1 MSYIRHL
8 AWLLSGSLGI
18 ATGASAQTT
27 IFHDPFLN
35 WDFINFTGQE
45 VNDFEIVVASPNY
58 VPPAVYTGGL
68 GFPNF
73 SRSVGDYSPAPGLE
87 TLLRWSGRNFA
98 PGAVAHV
105 GAAMMG
111 SGRIL
116 DAYWTR
122 DGQKVGPSIGITYE
136 LTRVTRT
143 SPTAPAVLDM
153 VLNTSPA
160 FALDNPNAS
169 LLISNIR
176 TFRDIPAD
184 LLGLDD
190 ITAELDLGRL
200 SNFEIPPNPSQ
211 GELVP
216 DRWLEVSLGTTLNAN
231 ANFEALLVADIV
243 LVPPSLPPVVIGRFW
258 NINPQSPEPAL
269 LGTLVASL
277 VVLNRRR

>member
-1 MSYIRHL
+1 MLRIRQL
-8 AWLLSGSLGI
+8 AWCAVGLIVAPAGVV
-18 ATGASAQTT
+18 AQTT

-45 VNDFEIVVASPNY
+45 VNDFEVVVANPNY

-73 SRSVGDYSPAPGLE
+73 SRSVGDFSPEPGLE
-87 TLLRWSGRNFA
+87 TMLRWSGRSFA
-98 PGAVAHV
+98 PGAIAHV

-136 LTRVTRT
+136 LTRVRRLT
-143 SPTAPAVLDM
+143 PTAPAVLDM

-160 FALDNPNAS
+160 FALENPGSS
-169 LLISNIR
+169 LLVSNIR
-176 TFRDIPAD
+176 TFMDMPAD
-184 LLGLDD
+184 LLGLND
-190 ITAELDLGRL
+190 ITSELDLATL
-200 SNFEIPPNPSQ
+200 ANFEVTPTPRQ
-211 GELVP
+211 GELRP
-216 DRWLEVSLGTTLNAN
+216 DTWLEVNLGTTLNAN

-243 LVPPSLPPVVIGRFW
+243 LVPPSLPPVLIGRFW
-258 NINPQSPEPAL
+258 NINPQSPEPVL
-269 LGTLVASL
+269 LGVIAASGL
-277 VVLNRRR
+277 FLIRRR